1 MSDIANIAGHLGSS
15 SARLARPERPD
26 SPARNLPTTPSD
38 RFGRTS
44 GDAVEISAQA
54 RRLAAVGTNEPA
66 PDMAKVGRMKAA
78 IAAGGFDSDARF
90 QTAVDRLIDN
100 VLA

>member
-1 MSDIANIAGHLGSS
+1 
-15 SARLARPERPD
+15 
-26 SPARNLPTTPSD
+26 
-38 RFGRTS
+38 
-44 GDAVEISAQA
+44 
-54 RRLAAVGTNEPA
+54 
-66 PDMAKVGRMKAA
+66 MAKVGRMKAA